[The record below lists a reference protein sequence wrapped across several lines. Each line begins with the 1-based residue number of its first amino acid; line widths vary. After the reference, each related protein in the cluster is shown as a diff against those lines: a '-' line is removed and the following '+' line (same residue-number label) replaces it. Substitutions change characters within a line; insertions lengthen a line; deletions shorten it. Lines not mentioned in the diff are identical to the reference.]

1 MLFPGFPPNPHSQP
15 HGYPPNPHTQL
26 PVYPR
31 DWPHNPP
38 DYQQQNYERLDI
50 ERRQENWSESSNGPL
65 SPPNSCISSPPS
77 TMTSHQHKIQP
88 AR

>member
-31 DWPHNPP
+31 DWLHNPQ
-38 DYQQQNYERLDI
+38 DYQQQNYERLDV
-50 ERRQENWSESSNGPL
+50 ERKESLSESSNGPL
-65 SPPNSCISSPPS
+65 SPPDSCISSPPS